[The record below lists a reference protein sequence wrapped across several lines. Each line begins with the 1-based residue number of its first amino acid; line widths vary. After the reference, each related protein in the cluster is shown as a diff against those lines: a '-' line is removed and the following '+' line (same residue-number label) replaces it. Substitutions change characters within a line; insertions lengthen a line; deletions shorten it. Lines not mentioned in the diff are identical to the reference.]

1 MIGQGSQK
9 DAFIKEKEMRGLDNI
24 VFYPLEPQD
33 MVSDVYSTCSICLI
47 PLKRGIIGNSVPSKA
62 GLLMACNRAIV
73 NSVDEDSDY
82 YRMFNENKMG
92 ISASNDNPKAV
103 AEAILEMYNS
113 KDKRELYAKNGQS
126 FGKKYYS
133 RSANT
138 KKFIELFN
146 YMVKSKEVNR

>member
-1 MIGQGSQK
+1 
-9 DAFIKEKEMRGLDNI
+9 
-24 VFYPLEPQD
+24 

-47 PLKRGIIGNSVPSKA
+47 TLKKGIIGNSVPSKA

-103 AEAILEMYNS
+103 AEAILELYN
-113 KDKRELYAKNGQS
+113 DRAKCNEMAENGHE

-133 RSANT
+133 RSVNT
-138 KKFIELFN
+138 KKFIEIFTCLTKDIN
-146 YMVKSKEVNR
+146 LKSIYSVKGED